1 MEVFMR
7 VYPRHPQRQSRLPRL
22 FCVLSLFFLFT
33 IIFAPS
39 LPVLAQGQP
48 GSPARA
54 GDSDPVWRAR
64 YWNNRD
70 LSGDPVLERDET
82 EINYDWRSDSPENA
96 VNDDNFS
103 ARWTRYLYLEQGR
116 YRFEAN
122 SDDGVRVY
130 VDGQRIINGWSNHG
144 VQSFSATLDLNTG
157 HHLVQV
163 DYYENS
169 GAAVI
174 RFNWNRV
181 SGGGEPTIQNWRG
194 EYFNNPDLSGSP
206 ALVRDDNNIDFNWGN
221 GSPGTGVN
229 ADNFSA
235 RWQRSQ
241 EFGAGNY
248 RFEVTVDDGA
258 RLWVNNQLVIDQWR
272 VQNSTTYR
280 GDIYLPGGAVPLRL
294 EYFERS
300 GGARVRLS
308 WTRTDQ
314 PQEPEITNWRGEY
327 FNNRDLSGNPALVR
341 NDSEIN
347 FDWGSGSPDGNINS
361 DNFSVRWTRR
371 PSFESGRYLFT
382 TQSDDGVRLFIDD
395 RLVIDQWRELNGD
408 KFTYEVNLGKG
419 SHKVRLEYFEKGG
432 RALAKLSWKRLG
444 DVQAPIGNLITCVPP
459 QPKNYAW
466 IKIYRLDGN
475 NKWYS
480 IGRGIGSIQASGFL
494 KLDGLPVDS
503 NRFGSAGE
511 PYKIEQWID
520 GKVAQS
526 TGDFYAGQ
534 PEFRLRTFA
543 DNYTPWQCQ

>member
-1 MEVFMR
+1 MR
-7 VYPRHPQRQSRLPRL
+7 IYQRRTPWQRSTPHL
-22 FCVLSLFFLFT
+22 FRAFSLFLLFT
-33 IIFAPS
+33 ILFAPTM
-39 LPVLAQGQP
+39 PVLAQGGP

-54 GDSDPVWRAR
+54 ADSDPTWRAR

-70 LSGDPVLERDET
+70 LSGDPVLERDEN
-82 EINYDWRSDSPENA
+82 EINYDWRSDSPDNA
-96 VNDDNFS
+96 VNDDGFS
-103 ARWTRYLYLEQGR
+103 ARWTRYFYLEQGR
-116 YRFEAN
+116 YRFEAS

-130 VDGQRIINGWSNHG
+130 VDGQRIINGWGNHG

-163 DYYENS
+163 DYYENT

-206 ALVRDDNNIDFNWGN
+206 ALVRDDSNIDFNWGN
-221 GSPGTGVN
+221 GSPAAGVN

-241 EFGAGNY
+241 DFSAGNY

-272 VQNSTTYR
+272 TQNSTTYR
-280 GDIYLPGGAVPLRL
+280 GDIYLPGGAIPIRL

-327 FNNRDLSGNPALVR
+327 FNNRDLNGNPALVR

-347 FDWGSGSPDGNINS
+347 FDWGTGSPDGSINP

-371 PSFESGRYLFT
+371 PSFENGRYLFT

-419 SHKVRLEYFEKGG
+419 SHKLRLEYFEKGG

-444 DVQAPIGNLITCVPP
+444 DVQAPVGNLITCVPP

-494 KLDGLPVDS
+494 KIDGLPVDS
-503 NRFGSAGE
+503 NRFGGAGE
-511 PYKIEQWID
+511 PYKIEQWIN